1 MTDLQYK
8 ETKRV
13 LDYVQKEDWSFL
25 HQDLQDSLEEL
36 FNETDNLLSDYE
48 EKLGTVEE
56 LESEKYDLECLLSEH
71 NIEY

>member
-13 LDYVQKEDWSFL
+13 LDYVQEEDWSFL
-25 HQDLQDSLEEL
+25 HQYLQDSLEEL

-48 EKLGTVEE
+48 DKLGTVEE
-56 LESEKYDLECLLSEH
+56 LEAEKYDLECLLSEH